1 LKVRLFLNLNKD
13 RRINQLQKQEAALRE
28 RIGSQSTSLQSIQQD
43 LQICVTQYHRIKAI
57 GMLERRIAFLAERSI
72 LLEKSFKNPTELREC
87 LPVLQNV
94 AWGLHRLNSE
104 QAPEFIAF
112 FRPILG
118 DISHSERFV
127 DREVAEDH

>member
-1 LKVRLFLNLNKD
+1 MKVRLFLNLNKD
-13 RRINQLQKQEAALRE
+13 RRIHQLQKQEAALKE
-28 RIGSQSTSLQSIQQD
+28 RIGSQTTSLVSIQQD

-72 LLEKSFKNPTELREC
+72 LLEKSFKNPAELMEC
-87 LPVLQNV
+87 LPILQNV
-94 AWGLHRLNSE
+94 AWGLHRLNCE
-104 QAPEFIAF
+104 QTPEFVAF

-127 DREVAEDH
+127 DREVDQCH

>member
-1 LKVRLFLNLNKD
+1 MRLFLNLNKD